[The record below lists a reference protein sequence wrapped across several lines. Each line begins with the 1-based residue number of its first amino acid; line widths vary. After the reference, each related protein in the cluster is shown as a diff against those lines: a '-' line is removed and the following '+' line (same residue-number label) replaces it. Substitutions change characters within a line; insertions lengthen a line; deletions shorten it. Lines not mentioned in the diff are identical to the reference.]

1 MYMSH
6 VYMLLHT
13 WLSLTEQ
20 AIHDRDELS
29 GRVQECEEELSM
41 ALKELQREQASLKII
56 KMQNNEV
63 SVCVSMVYS
72 CINLCEHSVSV
83 CVNMPV
89 ISAWS

>member
-1 MYMSH
+1 
-6 VYMLLHT
+6 
-13 WLSLTEQ
+13 
-20 AIHDRDELS
+20 
-29 GRVQECEEELSM
+29 M